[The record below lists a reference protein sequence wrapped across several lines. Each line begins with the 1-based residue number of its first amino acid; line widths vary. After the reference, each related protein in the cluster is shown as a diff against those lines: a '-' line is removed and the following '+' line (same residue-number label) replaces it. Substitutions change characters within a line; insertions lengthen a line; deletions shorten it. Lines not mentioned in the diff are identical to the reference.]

1 MGQRLFFEIQKYTR
15 LLKYIS
21 NEQFWT
27 SVGGHNVDDR
37 QESMLKISIRN
48 VIFFKIMRFLDT
60 AVYVK
65 CSLLVHFVMAFFD
78 FFNIFFTCF

>member
-27 SVGGHNVDDR
+27 SVGGHNVDDN
-37 QESMLKISIRN
+37 QESMLKIYKECH
-48 VIFFKIMRFLDT
+48 FKKIMRFLDT

-65 CSLLVHFVMAFFD
+65 CS
-78 FFNIFFTCF
+78 